1 MRRCLC
7 SSRPTLPLPCEPPGR
22 RGGTRHAPAAAASR
36 EARATRSPRQAALA
50 VVQQAKSSG
59 NAVFSTTCLVHCLT
73 CSSQDMTGYTAN
85 GEDVEQARGQPAAAM
100 RVY

>member
-1 MRRCLC
+1 M
-7 SSRPTLPLPCEPPGR
+7 
-22 RGGTRHAPAAAASR
+22 
-36 EARATRSPRQAALA
+36 
-50 VVQQAKSSG
+50 VQQAKSSG